1 MSTPM
6 LDGITVL
13 DLSSVGPATRA
24 SSMLAD
30 YGARVVKVGP
40 VPRDASKQITPPHYA
55 YSGHRG
61 VRRAQLDLKAPE
73 GKAAFLA
80 LAATADVVIE
90 SFRPG
95 VVGRLGIGYDDV
107 ITVNPGVVYCSTS
120 GYGQDGPT
128 ASFAGHDVNYQAVA
142 GVLDCG
148 ERAPGDKPALPGAT
162 FADSAGGGMQAV
174 TAILAA
180 LVRRSVTNEGA
191 YLDVSIAEGVLALT
205 SLYVD
210 EYLATGTVPGPGH
223 NILTGRYACYDTYRC
238 ADDAWVAVGAIEPA
252 FYRNLCRLLGCDE
265 WTDQQL
271 DDDAQPAIRAA
282 FAAAFASRPRLDWLH
297 VLAPADTCVSPVWTI
312 PELVD
317 DAQFV
322 ARGVVVEAE
331 HPTAGRFRQL
341 GPLLAGMDKTPRT
354 HPVPDLAVT
363 HTAELL
369 ADAGLSNDEITS
381 LRERG
386 VVA

>member
-1 MSTPM
+1 MSTPL
-6 LDGITVL
+6 LDGVTVL

-30 YGARVVKVGP
+30 YGARVVKVAP

-61 VRRAQLDLKAPE
+61 QQRVQMDLKSPE
-73 GKAAFLA
+73 GREAFLA

-95 VVGRLGIGYDDV
+95 VVARLGIGYDDV
-107 ITVNPGVVYCSTS
+107 SARNPRIVYCSTS
-120 GYGQDGPT
+120 GYGQNGPVS
-128 ASFAGHDVNYQAVA
+128 AYAGHDINYQAVA
-142 GVLDCG
+142 GVLSCAEPAEG
-148 ERAPGDKPALPGAT
+148 GKPALPGAT
-162 FADSAGGGMQAV
+162 FADSAGGGLQAV

-180 LVRRSVTNEGA
+180 LVSRASTGEGT
-191 YLDVSIAEGVLALT
+191 YLDVSIAEGTLALT

-238 ADDAWVAVGAIEPA
+238 ADDKWVAVGAIEPA

-265 WTDQQL
+265 WADHQL
-271 DDDAQPAIRAA
+271 DDDAQPAIREA
-282 FAAAFASRPRLDWLH
+282 FRAAFASRPRLDWLH
-297 VLAPADTCVSPVWTI
+297 TLAPADTCVSPVWTI
-312 PELVD
+312 PELLD
-317 DAQFV
+317 DPQFV
-322 ARGVVVEAE
+322 ARGVVSEAE

-341 GPLLAGMDKTPRT
+341 RPLLAGMDASAPVRE
-354 HPVPDLAVT
+354 VPDLTVT
-363 HTAELL
+363 QTDELL
-369 ADAGLSNDEITS
+369 AAAGMSTEQIAT
-381 LRERG
+381 LRETG

>member
-1 MSTPM
+1 MTTPL
-6 LDGITVL
+6 LDGIVVL

-40 VPRDASKQITPPHYA
+40 VPKHAGVQIVPPHYA

-61 VRRAQLDLKAPE
+61 TQRVQLDLKDAD
-73 GKAAFLA
+73 GRAAFLA
-80 LAATADVVIE
+80 LASTADVVIE

-95 VVGRLGIGYDDV
+95 VVGRLGIGYDDLCA
-107 ITVNPGVVYCSTS
+107 VNERIVYCSTS
-120 GYGQDGPT
+120 GYGQDGPI
-128 ASFAGHDVNYQAVA
+128 AQYAGHDINYQAVA
-142 GVLDCG
+142 GVLSCG
-148 ERAPGDKPALPGAT
+148 EPAEGGKPALPGAT

-174 TAILAA
+174 MGILAA
-180 LVRRSVTNEGA
+180 LVGRAGSGKGA
-191 YLDVSIAEGVLALT
+191 YLDVSIAEGTLALT

-223 NILTGRYACYDTYRC
+223 YILTGRYACYDTYRC
-238 ADDAWVAVGAIEPA
+238 ADGAWVAVGAIEPA

-265 WTDQQL
+265 WADRQL

-282 FAAAFASRPRLDWLH
+282 FTTAFASRPRLEWLH
-297 VLAPADTCVSPVWTI
+297 LLAPADTCVSPVWTV

-317 DAQFV
+317 DPQFV
-322 ARGVVVEAE
+322 ARGVFAAAE
-331 HPTAGRFRQL
+331 HPTAGTVRQL
-341 GPLLAGMDKTPRT
+341 APLLAGMDRSERV
-354 HPVPDLAVT
+354 HELPDLT
-363 HTAELL
+363 LTDTDELL
-369 ADAGLSNDEITS
+369 AAAGLAADHIAD
-381 LRERG
+381 LRSRG